1 MRGTARRLFDRG
13 DHELLQLPV
22 DAVAMLVLEHIVEQQ
37 TAGVQPNRWN
47 VLNEAQNAGRHAL
60 VPVLSEALQWLES
73 KVLIAPSGSSSER
86 DWLLVTSRGLQV
98 LNDGFAALQAGE
110 RLDID
115 LHPRIGQSV
124 RRQFLIGEYELAV
137 LKAMRAVEIRVR
149 GLSGRPGIGRPLI
162 QNAFGK
168 QGNLRDVTADQGEQ
182 TALMELLSGAIG
194 LFRNPPAHREVD
206 FDDPT
211 HAAEVIILARVTTYL
226 THLGVPYD
234 RAHMVAS
241 STKGI

>member
-1 MRGTARRLFDRG
+1 
-13 DHELLQLPV
+13 
-22 DAVAMLVLEHIVEQQ
+22 MLVLEHIVEQQ
-37 TAGVQPNRWN
+37 TAGMQPNRWN
-47 VLNEAQNAGRHAL
+47 VLNEAQNAGRQAL

-86 DWLLVTSRGLQV
+86 DWLLVTRRGLQV
-98 LNDGFAALQAGE
+98 LSDGLAALQAGE

-115 LHPRIGQSV
+115 LHPRIGPSV
-124 RRQFLIGEYELAV
+124 RTQFLIGEYELAV
-137 LKAMRAVEIRVR
+137 LKAMRSVEIRVR
-149 GLSGRPGIGRPLI
+149 ELSGRPGIGRPLI

-168 QGNLRDVTADQGEQ
+168 QGNLRDFTAEPGEQ

-211 HAAEVIILARVTTYL
+211 HAAEVIILASLLMRLLDHVEL
-226 THLGVPYD
+226 AVFPE
-234 RAHMVAS
+234 S
-241 STKGI
+241 

>member
-1 MRGTARRLFDRG
+1 MRETARRLFDRG
-13 DHELLQLPV
+13 DYELLQLPV

-37 TAGVQPNRWN
+37 TAGSQPNRWN
-47 VLNEAQNAGRHAL
+47 VLNGAHNAGRQAL

-86 DWLLVTSRGLQV
+86 DWLLATRRGVQV
-98 LNDGFAALQAGE
+98 LNDGLAALQAGE

-124 RRQFLIGEYELAV
+124 RTQFLIGEYELAV
-137 LKAMRAVEIRVR
+137 LKAMRTVEIRVR
-149 GLSGRPGIGRPLI
+149 ELSGRPGIGRPLI

-168 QGNLRDVTADQGEQ
+168 QGNLRDVTAEPGEQ

-211 HAAEVIILARVTTYL
+211 HAAEVIILASLLMRLLDHVEL
-226 THLGVPYD
+226 AVSP
-234 RAHMVAS
+234 RS
-241 STKGI
+241 

>member
-1 MRGTARRLFDRG
+1 MRETARRLFDRG
-13 DHELLQLPV
+13 DYELLQLPV

-37 TAGVQPNRWN
+37 TAGMQPNRWN
-47 VLNEAQNAGRHAL
+47 VLNEAHNAGRQAL

-86 DWLLVTSRGLQV
+86 DWLLVTRRGLQV
-98 LNDGFAALQAGE
+98 LNDGLAALRAGE

-124 RRQFLIGEYELAV
+124 RTQFLIGEYELAV
-137 LKAMRAVEIRVR
+137 LKAMRTVEIRVR
-149 GLSGRPGIGRPLI
+149 ELSGRPGIGRPLI

-168 QGNLRDVTADQGEQ
+168 QGNLRDVTAEAGEQ

-211 HAAEVIILARVTTYL
+211 HAAEVIILASLLMRLLDHVEL
-226 THLGVPYD
+226 AVSPG
-234 RAHMVAS
+234 S
-241 STKGI
+241 